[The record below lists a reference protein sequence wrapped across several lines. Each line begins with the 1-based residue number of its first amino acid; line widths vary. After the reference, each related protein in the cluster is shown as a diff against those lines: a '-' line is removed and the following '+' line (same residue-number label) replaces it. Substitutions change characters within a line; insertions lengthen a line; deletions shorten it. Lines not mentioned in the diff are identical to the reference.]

1 MMFLDEGEQRPG
13 HDPLRSTTLE
23 VLGWLV
29 GARFAPESCL
39 NAEAER
45 QRLNAVLRHAVI
57 CC

>member
-1 MMFLDEGEQRPG
+1 MMILDEGVQRPG

-39 NAEAER
+39 SVKDLTHTR
-45 QRLNAVLRHAVI
+45 MT
-57 CC
+57 